1 MENAFNKLFDLFNIY
16 KLNNTSKKNE
26 INTNN
31 IIYKDDVINQIYSNS
46 IKLANNIND
55 ALIDNN
61 IVVAIAP
68 MQFGKTDTVHYLSN
82 FLLSKNYE
90 QGETTLFMTS
100 MSDSALLIQNKESLE
115 NRKFYFDNKWNDSVT
130 HVVKMVPDF
139 RDNAIDYLKKLNVKV
154 IIFDECDYG
163 SGKNSVFNKN
173 LFKLIKTNKIDVKI
187 VLISATP
194 YCAVNA
200 IFNGEL
206 NAKIIQTDTPENYFG
221 VSKMLDLNMIK
232 DINDFDGQGTPYRL
246 LDKFKLTNE
255 FSNDL
260 DWFINENGGGL
271 AIVRAEDKY
280 NANTLKTLIEDY
292 SDKYEV
298 IAVGVRFSSIKSVLG
313 DDSFTW
319 KHSIMHENKKI
330 VLIVI
335 NALSAGKDLG
345 SLKNYVRLVIET
357 RKKMIA
363 NGSQGLV
370 GRICGY
376 HKNKNIRIIASKNI
390 LENYK
395 LLEDNISIIDDQK
408 FIDSINDSGLDFS
421 TQLRKQK
428 KSKTKLKYETIVNGI
443 FKFDDIIN
451 KSKELMDNLNNPE
464 FGSYDEFYNTII
476 NNKKSSANSP
486 INTQRSSKYKK
497 NKTIFNII
505 WGECQNNTIDFGSRF
520 HRFRAEKNDDPRRLR
535 IKRGLI
541 INDETKQFYIV
552 DRIDNG
558 SLIKFNSEVKN
569 ESCYNN

>member
-26 INTNN
+26 INANN

-139 RDNAIDYLKKLNVKV
+139 RDNAIDYLKRLNVKV

-173 LFKLIKTNKIDVKI
+173 LFKLIKTNKINVKI

-206 NAKIIQTDTPENYFG
+206 NAKIIQTNTPENYFG
-221 VSKMLDLNMIK
+221 VSKMLDLNMVK

-260 DWFINENGGGL
+260 DWFINEKGGGL

-292 SDKYEV
+292 SDK
-298 IAVGVRFSSIKSVLG
+298 
-313 DDSFTW
+313 
-319 KHSIMHENKKI
+319 
-330 VLIVI
+330 
-335 NALSAGKDLG
+335 
-345 SLKNYVRLVIET
+345 
-357 RKKMIA
+357 
-363 NGSQGLV
+363 
-370 GRICGY
+370 
-376 HKNKNIRIIASKNI
+376 
-390 LENYK
+390 
-395 LLEDNISIIDDQK
+395 
-408 FIDSINDSGLDFS
+408 
-421 TQLRKQK
+421 
-428 KSKTKLKYETIVNGI
+428 
-443 FKFDDIIN
+443 
-451 KSKELMDNLNNPE
+451 
-464 FGSYDEFYNTII
+464 
-476 NNKKSSANSP
+476 
-486 INTQRSSKYKK
+486 
-497 NKTIFNII
+497 
-505 WGECQNNTIDFGSRF
+505 
-520 HRFRAEKNDDPRRLR
+520 
-535 IKRGLI
+535 
-541 INDETKQFYIV
+541 
-552 DRIDNG
+552 
-558 SLIKFNSEVKN
+558 
-569 ESCYNN
+569 